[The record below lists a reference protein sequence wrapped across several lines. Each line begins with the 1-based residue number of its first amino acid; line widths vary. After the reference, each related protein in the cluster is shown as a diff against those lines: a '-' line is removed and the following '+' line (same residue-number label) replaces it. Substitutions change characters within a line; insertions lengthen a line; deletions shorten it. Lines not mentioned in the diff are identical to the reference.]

1 MVVEQ
6 PDGAMATASADA
18 ALAEYTVPTWMVSR
32 GVLSGVAA
40 LLPLRLFRGVD
51 NGDASLRVPRGVPN
65 GEDTVRTFVV
75 DVEFRGVRNPE
86 FTGSFGVIE
95 RYVESRDGA

>member
-32 GVLSGVAA
+32 GVLSGVAG
-40 LLPLRLFRGVD
+40 LRLPRGVD
-51 NGDASLRVPRGVPN
+51 NGDASLRVLRGVPN

-86 FTGSFGVIE
+86 LTGSFGVIE